1 MARDV
6 AQQETKAP
14 SLTVASL
21 PLDRA
26 ALDGLTMKYA
36 EHVASLRF
44 EDLPAPVVEKAK
56 WIIRDSIGNQI
67 AAGALAEPALRML
80 ELAKEWGGAPQCT
93 VTGHGVRLPA
103 PMTAMINAMHAH
115 GVELDDAH
123 GSGLIKAGSI
133 LVPSVFAA
141 AEMKKIDGRE
151 LIAALVAA
159 YDVCVRIAKAINPG
173 HRQRGYHTSG
183 TVSLFG
189 SAAAM
194 ARLLGGDA
202 QTIASAMGLA
212 GMQAAGI
219 QSYLDDACLAKPFS
233 PGKSA
238 FNGVMAGVLASRGF
252 TGPRK
257 VLESREGFLNA
268 YAADVNVA
276 TLVEGIGTHFSILEV
291 GFKPHAAC
299 RYAHGPID
307 LAQDLYHLDGVR
319 LENVAAIRV
328 EMSELAIRQAS
339 KPSCANLNVAMGSTE
354 FSLALAL
361 ANGRNGLRDYWQG
374 FKDRRVHDAISR
386 VQLVRQ
392 PAFGVGGRQA
402 VVEVKLKDGGTL
414 SRSSELPKGEPE
426 NPLTAAELEAKFTS
440 TAGLVIDDSQAREL
454 GKMIMTLDAGTDP
467 ASIPARS
474 IVKDG
479 KPTLRAA

>member
-1 MARDV
+1 MAPV
-6 AQQETKAP
+6 SKA
-14 SLTVASL
+14 SGGR
-21 PLDRA
+21 LDRT
-26 ALDGLTMKYA
+26 ALEGLTMKYA
-36 EHVASLRF
+36 EHVAGLRF
-44 EDLPAPVVEKAK
+44 EDIPAPVVEKAK

-80 ELAKEWGGAPQCT
+80 DLAKEWGGAPQCT
-93 VTGHGVRLPA
+93 VSGHGVQLPA
-103 PMTAMINAMHAH
+103 PTAAMINAMHAH

-141 AEMKKIDGRE
+141 AELKKVDGRE

-159 YDVCVRIAKAINPG
+159 YDVCIRIAKAINPG

-183 TVSLFG
+183 TVSVFG
-189 SAAAM
+189 AAAAV

-202 QTIASAMGLA
+202 QTVAWAMGLA
-212 GMQAAGI
+212 GMQSAGI
-219 QSYLDDACLAKPFS
+219 QSYLDDPCLAKPFS

-238 FNGVMAGVLASRGF
+238 FNGVLAGVLASRGF
-252 TGPRK
+252 SGPRK
-257 VLESREGFLNA
+257 VFESREGFLNA
-268 YAADVNVA
+268 YAADVDVA
-276 TLVEGIGTHFSILEV
+276 TLVEGIGSAFAILEV

-307 LAQDLYHLDGVR
+307 LAQDFYRLDGVR
-319 LENVAAIRV
+319 LEKMTSVKA

-361 ANGRNGLRDYWQG
+361 AYGRNGLKHYWQG
-374 FKDRRVHDAISR
+374 FKDRSVHDAISR
-386 VQLVRQ
+386 VELVRQ

-402 VVEVKLKDGGTL
+402 VVEVTLKGGRVL
-414 SRSSELPKGEPE
+414 RRSSELPKGEPE
-426 NPLTAAELEAKFTS
+426 NPLTAGELEDKFVS
-440 TAGLVIDDSQAREL
+440 TAGLVIDDAHAREL
-454 GKMIMTLDAGTDP
+454 GAMVMALDAGTDP
-467 ASIPARS
+467 ASIPAKS
-474 IVKDG
+474 IVKNG